1 MRNIRGIIALS
12 VSLLIAFLVAAVVY
26 RQVSRPPMPTPPP
39 VAKSEPTPVV
49 RKIFSDTIP
58 SGMRA
63 FSVKIDQVSGL
74 PDNIK
79 KQDRVDIV
87 ATSPLPDN
95 KGDITRVILQNVEIL
110 DIDRSTADKTAGQ
123 RQRDRQWTISLLV
136 TPGQGVAL
144 AAAAA
149 SSKIM
154 LLTRNRSDDQQL
166 NGNATAFTPENGV
179 KAIDLDMH
187 SHWKKAIPAGMRA
200 ITVAVRDT
208 DGIAGQLEKGDRV
221 DVLFSCAHAL
231 FKGASD
237 PGSKGTVTA
246 ARQMSRIVLQNIEIL
261 ATEKEASLDAGLPEP
276 VRLIT
281 LLVSPA
287 QAETIA
293 VMTDSAKGAAIRLIN
308 RNTGD
313 QKTAATRGQLLSDLF
328 PHKRGKKEYRIKIYR
343 GSEKP
348 TERYILE

>member
-26 RQVSRPPMPTPPP
+26 RRVSRPPMPTPTP
-39 VAKSEPTPVV
+39 VVKSEPEPVT
-49 RKIFSDTIP
+49 RKIFSETIP
-58 SGMRA
+58 PGMRA
-63 FSVKIDQVSGL
+63 FSVKIDQVAGL
-74 PDNIK
+74 PDDIK

-87 ATSPLPDN
+87 ATSPLPEN

-110 DIDRSTADKTAGQ
+110 DIDRVSADKTNGQ

-136 TPGQGVAL
+136 TPDQGVTL
-144 AAAAA
+144 AAATA
-149 SSKIM
+149 SSRIM
-154 LLTRNRSDDQQL
+154 LLTRNRSDNHQVDTSP
-166 NGNATAFTPENGV
+166 TAFTPESGI

-187 SHWKKAIPAGMRA
+187 SRWKNAIPAGMRA

-221 DVLFSCAHAL
+221 DVLLSCANTM
-231 FKGASD
+231 FKGGSD
-237 PGSKGTVTA
+237 PGSKGTVTNT
-246 ARQMSRIVLQNIEIL
+246 RQMSRIVLQNIEIL

-281 LLVSPA
+281 LLVSPP
-287 QAETIA
+287 QAETVA
-293 VMTDSAKGAAIRLIN
+293 VMTDTAKGAAIRLIN
-308 RNTGD
+308 RHAGD
-313 QKTAATRGQLLSDLF
+313 HETVGTRGQLLSDLF
-328 PHKRGKKEYRIKIYR
+328 PYKTGKKEYRIKIYR

-348 TERYILE
+348 AERYILE